1 MSQSKELGTEKIDRL
16 LVKMAVPASVGI
28 LVMSIYFIVDTIFV
42 GRFVGTLGIAAITV
56 VMPITF
62 LIASI
67 GMAIGVGGS
76 SIISRALG
84 AEDAPKARHTFGNMI
99 GMTITLAV
107 ALVIVGSWLEVPV
120 LRLFGANGDILDP
133 SRAYFRIILL
143 GVPGLAWAMM
153 SNNVMRAEGEP
164 RMAMLSMMIPAVA
177 NMILDP
183 LFIIWLE
190 MGLEGA
196 AWATTISYYLSAA
209 FTLWFFL
216 SGRSELK
223 IRWDSLLPSA
233 PLVRE
238 ISGIGS
244 VTLARQGTISLLT
257 IVLNQSL
264 FAYGSELAVAI
275 FGVINRIVMFANF
288 PILGITQG
296 FLPIAGYN
304 YGAQQWAR
312 VRETIRISIRA
323 GTAIAVLLL
332 IGIAVFAEP
341 AVAIFTTDSELL
353 RRTPRAL
360 VIVFIMLPLI
370 PVQLIG
376 AAYFQAIGKALP
388 ALLLTISKQGFFL
401 IPLVLTLPLSYD
413 LDGIWYA
420 FPLSDILA
428 TVVIYYF
435 LRREMK
441 RNLEPRL
448 QAALAKLETARGE

>member
-1 MSQSKELGTEKIDRL
+1 
-16 LVKMAVPASVGI
+16 
-28 LVMSIYFIVDTIFV
+28 
-42 GRFVGTLGIAAITV
+42 
-56 VMPITF
+56 
-62 LIASI
+62 
-67 GMAIGVGGS
+67 
-76 SIISRALG
+76 
-84 AEDAPKARHTFGNMI
+84 
-99 GMTITLAV
+99 
-107 ALVIVGSWLEVPV
+107 
-120 LRLFGANGDILDP
+120 
-133 SRAYFRIILL
+133 
-143 GVPGLAWAMM
+143 
-153 SNNVMRAEGEP
+153 
-164 RMAMLSMMIPAVA
+164 
-177 NMILDP
+177 
-183 LFIIWLE
+183 
-190 MGLEGA
+190 
-196 AWATTISYYLSAA
+196 
-209 FTLWFFL
+209 
-216 SGRSELK
+216 
-223 IRWDSLLPSA
+223 
-233 PLVRE
+233 
-238 ISGIGS
+238 
-244 VTLARQGTISLLT
+244 
-257 IVLNQSL
+257 
-264 FAYGSELAVAI
+264 
-275 FGVINRIVMFANF
+275 MFANF

-323 GTAIAVLLL
+323 GTAIAILLL

-448 QAALAKLETARGE
+448 QAGPAKLETARGE